1 MPERVGGV
9 DVYPAGPGLCEL
21 DPGYGAARLVAKA
34 AASPCTPETVAAL
47 ARIDPAS
54 LDGEARV
61 DLIVAWERAASMVA
75 AHQQRALASVVDAT
89 TSVGMAGEAA
99 RFEVGAALRLSPHTA
114 ADRTMV
120 AAALTGPLTDTL
132 DALTAGRISYLQAAA
147 IATTV
152 DGLDPDVVTAVQD
165 KVLDQADD
173 LTVAETRTALRR
185 AVIAADPEAAADRY
199 QKARKERSIDPY
211 PLPDAMTGWWVT
223 APAADA
229 DAAFDALT
237 ARAHTAKHALQTAG
251 EDDPGIDALRVDVL
265 LALTTGTPLPGTN
278 NRPRA
283 SNDTPSGS
291 GSDNDTANVAD
302 AAGAAGLPRCRCG
315 GRRSAAVIIDLP
327 TLLGLANNP
336 GELPGYGPIP
346 PALARQLAADTDWT
360 RWTTHPHT
368 GALLDTSPHT
378 YRPRP
383 ALAAHLTARDRT
395 CGFPGCNRPAQA
407 CDLDHVIEYTLGG
420 RTLRLNL
427 GPLCRT
433 HHNAKTHGGWRLKL
447 DPQTGDK
454 TWTSPLGKTYRKH
467 RPDRTGDPPHETPVT
482 SEFREKTRDP

>member
-265 LALTTGTPLPGTN
+265 LALTTGTPLPGTDTGRRAQQRH
-278 NRPRA
+278 RPRDRLRQRQRQRGQSRRARQGCRGAAAADDAPPRSSSTCPPCSA
-283 SNDTPSGS
+283 SPTTPASSPATDPSPQPWPASSPPTPTGPAGPPTRTPAPCSTPPPTPTGPDPPSPPTSPPATAPAASPAATDQHKPATSTTSSNTPSADAPS
-291 GSDNDTANVAD
+291 ASTSDRCAAPTTTPKPTAAGDSNSTRKPATKPGPAPSARPTANTDPNA
-302 AAGAAGLPRCRCG
+302 
-315 GRRSAAVIIDLP
+315 
-327 TLLGLANNP
+327 
-336 GELPGYGPIP
+336 
-346 PALARQLAADTDWT
+346 PA
-360 RWTTHPHT
+360 
-368 GALLDTSPHT
+368 
-378 YRPRP
+378 
-383 ALAAHLTARDRT
+383 
-395 CGFPGCNRPAQA
+395 
-407 CDLDHVIEYTLGG
+407 
-420 RTLRLNL
+420 
-427 GPLCRT
+427 T
-433 HHNAKTHGGWRLKL
+433 HHTKR
-447 DPQTGDK
+447 
-454 TWTSPLGKTYRKH
+454 R
-467 RPDRTGDPPHETPVT
+467 
-482 SEFREKTRDP
+482 

>member
-21 DPGYGAARLVAKA
+21 DPGYGAARLVAQA

-54 LDGEARV
+54 LDRRARV
-61 DLIVAWERAASMVA
+61 DLIVAWERAAAMVA

-132 DALTAGRISYLQAAA
+132 DALASGRISYLQAAA
-147 IATTV
+147 LATTV
-152 DGLDPDVVTAVQD
+152 DGLDPDVVTTVQD

-265 LALTTGTPLPGTN
+265 LALTTGTALPGTEI
-278 NRPRA
+278 PARA
-283 SNDTPSGS
+283 NSDT
-291 GSDNDTANVAD
+291 TD
-302 AAGAAGLPRCRCG
+302 AAHGAAGLPRCRCG

-420 RTLRLNL
+420 RTIRLNL
-427 GPLCRT
+427 GRCAAPTTTPKPTAAGDSNSTRKPATKPGPAPSARPTANTDPNAPATHPNDDNPLPWQP
-433 HHNAKTHGGWRLKL
+433 AP
-447 DPQTGDK
+447 DP
-454 TWTSPLGKTYRKH
+454 L
-467 RPDRTGDPPHETPVT
+467 PHIA
-482 SEFREKTRDP
+482 R

>member
-21 DPGYGAARLVAKA
+21 DPGYGAARLVAQA

-54 LDGEARV
+54 LDPGARV

-132 DALTAGRISYLQAAA
+132 DALASGRISYLQAAA
-147 IATTV
+147 LATTV
-152 DGLDPDVVTAVQD
+152 DGLDPDVVTTVQD

-229 DAAFDALT
+229 DAAFNALT

-265 LALTTGTPLPGTN
+265 LALTTGTALPGTAAHPSPAA
-278 NRPRA
+278 RTATRRMPRQSARQGCRGAAAADDAPPRSSSTCPPCSA
-283 SNDTPSGS
+283 SPTTPASSPATDPSPQPWPASSPPTPTGPAGPPTRTPAPSSTPPPTPTDPDPPSPPTSPPATAPADSPAATAQHKPATSTTSSNTPSADAPS
-291 GSDNDTANVAD
+291 ASTSDRCAAPTTTPKPTAAGDSNSTRKPATKPGPAPSARPTANTDPNA
-302 AAGAAGLPRCRCG
+302 
-315 GRRSAAVIIDLP
+315 
-327 TLLGLANNP
+327 
-336 GELPGYGPIP
+336 
-346 PALARQLAADTDWT
+346 PA
-360 RWTTHPHT
+360 THPNDDNPLPWQP
-368 GALLDTSPHT
+368 APDPLPHI
-378 YRPRP
+378 
-383 ALAAHLTARDRT
+383 AR
-395 CGFPGCNRPAQA
+395 
-407 CDLDHVIEYTLGG
+407 
-420 RTLRLNL
+420 
-427 GPLCRT
+427 
-433 HHNAKTHGGWRLKL
+433 
-447 DPQTGDK
+447 
-454 TWTSPLGKTYRKH
+454 
-467 RPDRTGDPPHETPVT
+467 
-482 SEFREKTRDP
+482 